1 MECAFTTK
9 DLRLTL
15 TWYQY
20 GSVERVYI
28 ARDVGSPV
36 PVFVK
41 FTSPLSALRVSL
53 ETLELLCTPLLT
65 IYTGCECPG
74 GTDLQRQRNIS
85 SVLRP

>member
-1 MECAFTTK
+1 MLFHFER
-9 DLRLTL
+9 LRLTL

-28 ARDVGSPV
+28 ARDVVAPV

-53 ETLELLCTPLLT
+53 ETLEFALHALLT
-65 IYTGCECPG
+65 IYAGCECPG
-74 GTDLQRQRNIS
+74 GTNLQR
-85 SVLRP
+85 